1 YHPDEIQSPK
11 PNAVLPHL
19 IAARPKNNGIIATI
33 NPIQYIILMCKTR
46 WVNFGDSGIG
56 SGCCGNAVLKPL
68 PLVIRIIG
76 SLGNKKEIN
85 KPVEK

>member
-1 YHPDEIQSPK
+1 
-11 PNAVLPHL
+11 
-19 IAARPKNNGIIATI
+19 
-33 NPIQYIILMCKTR
+33 MCKTR
-46 WVNFGDSGIG
+46 WVNLGDSGIG